1 MIDILKSELAACTFC
16 EPHLPLGA
24 KPIFNFSRS
33 SKIILVS
40 QAPGL
45 LAHKSGVAYQDPSG
59 VRLRAWLGVDEETF
73 YNDQH
78 FAIMPMGFCY
88 PGKGKSGDL
97 PPRKECAPLW
107 HDRIWSQFSNVQ
119 LILLIGQYAQ
129 KAYLKER
136 AKRTLTLTVK
146 AYAEYLPQYFPV
158 VHPSP
163 RNRFWHAK
171 NGWFEEEVIPELQR
185 IVREIIKD

>member
-1 MIDILKSELAACTFC
+1 MIDTLKSELSCCTFC

-24 KPIFNFSRS
+24 KPIFSFNKQ

-45 LAHKSGVAYQDPSG
+45 LAHKSGIPYQDPSG
-59 VRLRAWLGVDEETF
+59 VRLRSWLGVDEATF
-73 YNDQH
+73 YDENH

-107 HDRIWSQFSNVQ
+107 HDRIWSELSNVQ
-119 LILLIGQYAQ
+119 LILLIGGYAQ
-129 KAYLKER
+129 KAYLKED
-136 AKRTLTLTVK
+136 AKRTLTLTVESYK
-146 AYAEYLPQYFPV
+146 EYLPKYFPV

-171 NGWFEEEVIPELQR
+171 NKWFEADVVPELQR
-185 IVREIIKD
+185 IVGEVLKM